1 MTPNMVE
8 KVSLQTSLERN
19 LSNIADNFLLDVKF
33 VNLIVVFHVLY
44 ILNMQ
49 VKFHSNRILF
59 SI

>member
-1 MTPNMVE
+1 MVE

-19 LSNIADNFLLDVKF
+19 LSNIADNYLLDVKF
-33 VNLIVVFHVLY
+33 VNLIVVFHALY